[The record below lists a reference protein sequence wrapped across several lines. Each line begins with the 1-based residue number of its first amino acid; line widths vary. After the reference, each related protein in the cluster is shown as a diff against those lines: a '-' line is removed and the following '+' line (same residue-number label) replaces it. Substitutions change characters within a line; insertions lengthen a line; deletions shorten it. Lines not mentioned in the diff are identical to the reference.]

1 MSELVA
7 EVIWLSGMLFKTKM
21 LWKIKSNGVIK
32 KIFKSNLEMDK
43 PESRHGERFVKVKA
57 VLKTWTEVED
67 VIEYDTYHEQFLIPA
82 GYQIDTDVVRWSYVE
97 E

>member
-1 MSELVA
+1 
-7 EVIWLSGMLFKTKM
+7 
-21 LWKIKSNGVIK
+21 
-32 KIFKSNLEMDK
+32 MDK
-43 PESRHGERFVKVKA
+43 PKSRHGERFVKVKA

-67 VIEYDTYHEQFLIPA
+67 VIEYDTYYEQFLIPA

>member
-1 MSELVA
+1 
-7 EVIWLSGMLFKTKM
+7 
-21 LWKIKSNGVIK
+21 
-32 KIFKSNLEMDK
+32 MDK
-43 PESRHGERFVKVKA
+43 PKSRHGERFVKVKA

-82 GYQIDTDVVRWSYVE
+82 GYQIDTDVIRWTYVE